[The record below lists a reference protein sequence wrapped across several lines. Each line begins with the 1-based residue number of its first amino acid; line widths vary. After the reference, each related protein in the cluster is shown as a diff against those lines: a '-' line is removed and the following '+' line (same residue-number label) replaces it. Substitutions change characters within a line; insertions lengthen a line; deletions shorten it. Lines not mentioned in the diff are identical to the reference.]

1 MASGKRRTNG
11 PTVAAEPNKC
21 FFCGA
26 EGPLTQEH
34 VLPDWLRHLG
44 FKGTGLRELV
54 QDSDAPIIQQGGAF
68 SKTLKI
74 VCAECNN
81 VWMSAMEDDAKPVLL
96 SMFQAAATGNQTMLD
111 SWAQLALARW
121 AFKTAA
127 VMTQL
132 SAQTARTFPPTHAS
146 SFRDR
151 DRIPENIQI
160 WLGAAVVTPTSQ
172 GDHVAQ
178 FRYQPYKTD
187 VKAGEATHSGSGYQ
201 IFVRLFNV
209 VFYILGFESTWGLTG
224 ELSDDLKK
232 ALLPIWS
239 SGHPKLWW
247 PPASTL
253 DDLGGID
260 ALAKTLTPTGIPTL
274 AQDDGPSAT

>member
-1 MASGKRRTNG
+1 MTSGNKRKKG
-11 PTVAAEPNKC
+11 PPVAAKPKRC
-21 FFCGA
+21 FFCCA

-44 FKGTGLRELV
+44 FKGIGVRELV

-68 SKTLKI
+68 SKALKI
-74 VCAECNN
+74 VCADCNN

-96 SMFQAAATGNQTMLD
+96 SMFQAAATGKQTMLD
-111 SWAQLALARW
+111 SSAQLALARW

-132 SAQTARTFPPTHAS
+132 SARTAGTFPAEHAS
-146 SFRDR
+146 SFRGS
-151 DRIPENIQI
+151 DRIPENTQV
-160 WLGAAVVTPTSQ
+160 WLGAAVVTPTTR

-187 VKAGEATHSGSGYQ
+187 VKAGEASYSGSGYQ

-209 VFYILGFESTWGLTG
+209 VFYILGFESTWRLTG
-224 ELSDDLKK
+224 ELPDDLKK
-232 ALLPIWS
+232 ALLPIWQPE
-239 SGHPKLWW
+239 HPKLWW
-247 PPASTL
+247 PPSSTL
-253 DDLGGID
+253 DDFGGID
-260 ALAKTLTPTGIPTL
+260 GLTNALAPTGLPTL
-274 AQDDGPSAT
+274 VQGHGPSAT